1 MGESKKTD
9 TKMKVLL
16 LISCLVMAAMAAPNT
31 RNDLTCQICM
41 DIVTDFDE
49 WLTSDKTEQE
59 IVDFVKEICHAL
71 GQAQLP
77 ALIDDLV
84 NKNLDPL
91 EVCTNGAFM
100 GS

>member
-1 MGESKKTD
+1 MGNTESKKTG

-16 LISCLVMAAMAAPNT
+16 LISCLVMATMAAPNT

-41 DIVTDFDE
+41 DIVTDFE

-71 GQAQLP
+71 GSTISGFEATCNALVQAQLP

-84 NKNLDPL
+84 NK
-91 EVCTNGAFM
+91 
-100 GS
+100 